1 MLEEKKFLTKIE
13 ISILQQSVTL
23 SMRGMS
29 YFRKEMSCKY
39 ADSMD
44 QTSEICSTAI
54 FQKREKNAKKH
65 VDAHVRCLA
74 EMTEKDESEKGERM
88 KESSNISF
96 RLKILIHPAMLYI
109 AHSFNF

>member
-1 MLEEKKFLTKIE
+1 
-13 ISILQQSVTL
+13 
-23 SMRGMS
+23 MS

-44 QTSEICSTAI
+44 QTSEMCSTAI
-54 FQKREKNAKKH
+54 FQKKKNAKKH

-96 RLKILIHPAMLYI
+96 KVKILKSPH
-109 AHSFNF
+109 